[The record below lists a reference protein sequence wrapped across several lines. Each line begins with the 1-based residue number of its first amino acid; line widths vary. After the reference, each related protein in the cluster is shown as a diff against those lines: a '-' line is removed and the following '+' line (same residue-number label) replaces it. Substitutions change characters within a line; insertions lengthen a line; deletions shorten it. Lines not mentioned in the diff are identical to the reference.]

1 MPRATRTPFA
11 SSLPHF
17 EIPGITEDEMERTLV
32 RAGGRRAHPDADRR
46 DRRGADF
53 VIGSTVIE
61 LKILEEEGLDNPE
74 RQRKLAELFRRQFPT
89 RPTIVLDRN
98 ALDDKGKRA
107 YDNISETR
115 IKKLVASAR
124 EQLAQSRLE
133 LGVTSTVL
141 WVINNGHSSLRHDA
155 LKELV
160 ARRAR
165 NDTKEI
171 DAVVVSGA
179 YFYSDGFDSCF
190 LWPIDY
196 VPLNLHKAFAEF
208 ELLRDSWNSF
218 ALQRMTALMHP
229 PTAAQDSKGPVVD
242 LSFKHEGVT
251 YVIPTPQMGKR
262 SEFYVNGRP
271 RSNTTGIDSCP
282 KVATV
287 FPGLSRSEW
296 GECKRRSPKLISVNT
311 FDEWSAKEAEAR
323 ERCSL
328 KPFIVV
334 PVTYEGWHEWATA
347 QPQGTHV
354 SIYLYATDVF
364 QKLVVDVMKRARELV
379 ERSVLPRRYLLL
391 IAEEIGQD
399 LAFDVSHLVEVFSR
413 PDGEDIYDE
422 VWADRSIFFE
432 HALAVAAA
440 EAVSR
445 GLDCVYWQKD
455 LTYAWR

>member
-1 MPRATRTPFA
+1 
-11 SSLPHF
+11 
-17 EIPGITEDEMERTLV
+17 MERTLA

-53 VIGSTVIE
+53 VIGSSVIE

-89 RPTIVLDRN
+89 RPTIVLDRD
-98 ALDDKGKRA
+98 ALDDKSKRA

-124 EQLAQSRLE
+124 EQLPQSRLE
-133 LGVTSTVL
+133 LGATSTVL
-141 WVINNGHSSLRHDA
+141 WVINNGHSSLSHDA

-165 NDTKEI
+165 NDTREI
-171 DAVVVSGA
+171 DAVIVSGA
-179 YFYSDGFDSCF
+179 YFYSDGFDSYF
-190 LWPIDY
+190 LWPMDR
-196 VPLNLHKAFAEF
+196 VPINLNKAFAEF

-218 ALQRMTALMHP
+218 AGERMTALMQAP
-229 PTAAQDSKGPVVD
+229 AAAQDSKGPVVD

-251 YVIPTPQMGKR
+251 YVIPTPKMGKR
-262 SEFYVNGRP
+262 SEFYLNGRP
-271 RSNTTGIDSCP
+271 RSNTTGIESCP

-296 GECKRRSPKLISVNT
+296 AECKRRSPKLLSTNT
-311 FDEWSAKEAEAR
+311 FDEWSAREAEAR
-323 ERCSL
+323 ESCGL
-328 KPFIVV
+328 KPFIAV
-334 PVTYEGWHEWATA
+334 PVTYEGWHEWATV

-354 SIYLYATDVF
+354 SIYQYATDVF
-364 QKLVVDVMKRARELV
+364 QKLIVDVMKRARELA
-379 ERSVLPRRYLLL
+379 ENAVLPQRYMLL
-391 IAEEIGQD
+391 ITEEIGQD
-399 LAFDVSHLVEVFSR
+399 LAFDVSHLAEVFTR
-413 PDGEDIYDE
+413 PDGEDTYSE
-422 VWADRSIFFE
+422 VWEDRPIFFE

-440 EAVSR
+440 EAIAR